1 MATAMF
7 HKSIATIQLNSSG
20 NGWSTCKKLGNNP
33 LKIISKA
40 FVVDVGGS
48 FIYGQSKL
56 HGVHAL
62 SSHSPLVDP
71 VSSFSQNTNDY
82 KNNTSVESA
91 LILNRHG
98 DSLCN
103 EKNLFTGCVDV
114 PLTKKGF
121 EEAVEAGRRISNIPV
136 DMIYTSL
143 LIRVQMTSM
152 LVMTKHRHKKVPIII
167 HKESDRAKEW
177 SQVFSEETKRQ
188 SIPVITA
195 WELNERMYIKFHFS
209 LVFLALTFSWLSLI
223 LKQAILLFK
232 YGELQGH
239 NKLETAQR
247 YGKEKVHEWR
257 RLYDSP
263 PANGESLKM
272 CSQRAVAYF
281 REHVSAPP
289 WFKANVLIMLKVTS
303 LELSTGIPLLYIYK
317 EGEFLRRGSPVG
329 SEEAGVYAYS
339 KETTNRRVVV
349 GFLAVYGALADLYA
363 NW

>member
-20 NGWSTCKKLGNNP
+20 NGWSTCKKLRNYP

-114 PLTKKGF
+114 PFTKKGF
-121 EEAVEAGRRISNIPV
+121 EEAVKAGRRISNIPV

-195 WELNERMYIKFHFS
+195 WELNERMAITSWKRLKDTAKRKFMRGDDFTI
-209 LVFLALTFSWLSLI
+209 V
-223 LKQAILLFK
+223 
-232 YGELQGH
+232 LQPM
-239 NKLETAQR
+239 A
-247 YGKEKVHEWR
+247 
-257 RLYDSP
+257 
-263 PANGESLKM
+263 
-272 CSQRAVAYF
+272 RA
-281 REHVSAPP
+281 
-289 WFKANVLIMLKVTS
+289 
-303 LELSTGIPLLYIYK
+303 
-317 EGEFLRRGSPVG
+317 
-329 SEEAGVYAYS
+329 
-339 KETTNRRVVV
+339 
-349 GFLAVYGALADLYA
+349 
-363 NW
+363 

>member
-7 HKSIATIQLNSSG
+7 HKSIATIQLNSS
-20 NGWSTCKKLGNNP
+20 
-33 LKIISKA
+33 
-40 FVVDVGGS
+40 VDVGGS

-62 SSHSPLVDP
+62 SSHSPLVDS

-136 DMIYTSL
+136 DMIYKSL

-209 LVFLALTFSWLSLI
+209 L
-223 LKQAILLFK
+223 
-232 YGELQGH
+232 GH
-239 NKLETAQR
+239 NKLEMAQR

-257 RLYDSP
+257 RLYDGP
-263 PANGESLKM
+263 PANGKSLKM

-317 EGEFLRRGSPVG
+317 EGEFLRRGSPMG
-329 SEEAGVYAYS
+329 SKEAGVYAYS

-363 NW
+363 N

>member
-20 NGWSTCKKLGNNP
+20 NGWSTCKKLRNYP

-82 KNNTSVESA
+82 KNNTSE
-91 LILNRHG
+91 
-98 DSLCN
+98 
-103 EKNLFTGCVDV
+103 NLFTGCVDV

-121 EEAVEAGRRISNIPV
+121 EEAVKAGRRISNIPV
-136 DMIYTSL
+136 DMIYSSL

-188 SIPVITA
+188 SVPVITA
-195 WELNERMYIKFHFS
+195 WELNERMAITSWKRLKDTAKRKFMSGDDFTIV
-209 LVFLALTFSWLSLI
+209 LQPMARARKCV
-223 LKQAILLFK
+223 LK
-232 YGELQGH
+232 EL
-239 NKLETAQR
+239 
-247 YGKEKVHEWR
+247 
-257 RLYDSP
+257 
-263 PANGESLKM
+263 
-272 CSQRAVAYF
+272 
-281 REHVSAPP
+281 
-289 WFKANVLIMLKVTS
+289 
-303 LELSTGIPLLYIYK
+303 
-317 EGEFLRRGSPVG
+317 
-329 SEEAGVYAYS
+329 
-339 KETTNRRVVV
+339 
-349 GFLAVYGALADLYA
+349 
-363 NW
+363 

>member
-20 NGWSTCKKLGNNP
+20 NGWSTCKKLRNYP

-167 HKESDRAKEW
+167 HKENDQAKEW

-209 LVFLALTFSWLSLI
+209 L
-223 LKQAILLFK
+223 
-232 YGELQGH
+232 
-239 NKLETAQR
+239 LETAQR

-329 SEEAGVYAYS
+329 SKEASVYAYS

-349 GFLAVYGALADLYA
+349 GFLAVYGALADLYV

>member
-20 NGWSTCKKLGNNP
+20 NGWSTCKKLRNYP

-167 HKESDRAKEW
+167 HKENDRAKEW

-209 LVFLALTFSWLSLI
+209 L
-223 LKQAILLFK
+223 
-232 YGELQGH
+232 
-239 NKLETAQR
+239 LETAQR

-329 SEEAGVYAYS
+329 SKEAGVYAYS

-349 GFLAVYGALADLYA
+349 GFLAVYGALADLYV